1 MQELRKLADTAEDEG
16 KMGSDIISESNEMM
30 GLIEN
35 SSKQIERITV
45 IITDIAEQ
53 TNLLS
58 LNAAIEADK
67 AGDYGKGFAVVAE
80 EVGELA
86 ERSNEAA
93 KQISE
98 LIKRN
103 DDNVFQGKEVIN
115 ETGEFLEQIIKQVR
129 MMANEVN
136 QLVSS
141 ITEQDIGTREIAK
154 GAEEISQKSDK
165 SLELITKLATLI
177 KESNTTISNLSEI
190 ADRLESQVSSFRD

>member
-1 MQELRKLADTAEDEG
+1 
-16 KMGSDIISESNEMM
+16 
-30 GLIEN
+30 
-35 SSKQIERITV
+35 
-45 IITDIAEQ
+45 
-53 TNLLS
+53 
-58 LNAAIEADK
+58 
-67 AGDYGKGFAVVAE
+67 
-80 EVGELA
+80 
-86 ERSNEAA
+86 
-93 KQISE
+93 
-98 LIKRN
+98 
-103 DDNVFQGKEVIN
+103 
-115 ETGEFLEQIIKQVR
+115 